1 MPQKQLDDKQASKFI
16 RQKQYYDITKYK
28 QYNGRLPEG
37 NPSIELVAYSKIWC
51 YNINSE
57 EKEALGANI
66 KKEMRS
72 WQLRH
77 TNVMECENIN

>member
-1 MPQKQLDDKQASKFI
+1 MTILIQ
-16 RQKQYYDITKYK
+16 KYK

-37 NPSIELVAYSKIWC
+37 NPSIELVAYSKIYC

-66 KKEMRS
+66 KKKWEADNWDTRILCYGM
-72 WQLRH
+72 WKY
-77 TNVMECENIN
+77 

>member
-1 MPQKQLDDKQASKFI
+1 MSPRLNTTSLVHVRAFTYILSISPGKASKFI
-16 RQKQYYDITKYK
+16 RQKQYYDNINTKYK

-37 NPSIELVAYSKIWC
+37 NPSIELVAYSKIYC

-66 KKEMRS
+66 
-72 WQLRH
+72 
-77 TNVMECENIN
+77 